1 MEDRKRGYA
10 VLVHVV
16 SLGQD
21 QSDAWIS
28 VLEARI
34 MHNRPSSYLSVLR
47 FPGRSNHKGLPR
59 VGVEGRK
66 SVLRSIYGGFGW
78 WLAPEEPERAPVHL
92 GLTELKENWVLE

>member
-34 MHNRPSSYLSVLR
+34 MHNRPSSYLSVLG
-47 FPGRSNHKGLPR
+47 FPVDRITRVSR